1 MILKLI
7 YLRYYS
13 FLRKYFPSHL
23 GIEDTASSCIIASII
38 YINVIIIYL
47 LLCKYL
53 IGAFYFNEVVFYLS
67 FLSIL
72 ILCYSYF
79 VPTHRRHAK
88 FHEQLKKK
96 AQSPT
101 YSLLAIFYPI
111 VSGILLFYTIK
122 LLI

>member
-13 FLRKYFPSHL
+13 FLRKYFPSYL

-53 IGAFYFNEVVFYLS
+53 IGSFYFNEVVFYLS

-72 ILCYSYF
+72 ILCYFHF
-79 VPTHRRHAK
+79 VRTHRRHTK
-88 FHEQLKKK
+88 LHEQLKKK
-96 AQSPT
+96 AQSPI
-101 YSLLAIFYPI
+101 YSLLAVFYPI